1 MSAAR
6 RGESVVERH
15 YPLFML
21 AGLGASALLHGVAY
35 ASLAAAPRQQA
46 GAPMTSEVAFEVA
59 PLPPPPEVAPAPE
72 PPARSE
78 PEPARAA
85 PRPAP
90 QRAEPPPPE
99 TTAQRA
105 QSAVDLSGVTLTND
119 SGEAGWS
126 SVVGNGSALRGP
138 QGPVRPSGPVVAV
151 ASAREPSAPKQ
162 APSLV
167 AAADLSERP
176 RPPGLDGVLKRN
188 YPEDARSRGISGT
201 ASVRARI
208 GADGRVSHTRVL
220 SESFSGFGEACKR
233 TLAGSRWSPPKNREG
248 SAVATEIAYTC
259 RFVVDR

>member
-35 ASLAAAPRQQA
+35 ASLAAAPRQSA

-59 PLPPPPEVAPAPE
+59 PLPPPPEVKPLPE
-72 PPARSE
+72 TPTPSQ
-78 PEPARAA
+78 PEPARVA
-85 PRPAP
+85 PRPASP
-90 QRAEPPPPE
+90 RAEPPPPE
-99 TTAQRA
+99 ATAQRA

-126 SVVGNGSALRGP
+126 SAVGNGSAMRGP
-138 QGPVRPSGPVVAV
+138 QGPVRAAGPLVAV
-151 ASAREPSAPKQ
+151 ASAREPSAKQ

-188 YPEDARSRGISGT
+188 YPEEARSRGLSGT

-208 GADGRVSHTRVL
+208 GADGRVSQTRVL

-248 SAVATEIAYTC
+248 NAVATEIAYTC

>member
-1 MSAAR
+1 MSAAH

-15 YPLFML
+15 HPLFML
-21 AGLGASALLHGVAY
+21 AGLGVSVLLHGVAY
-35 ASLAAAPRQQA
+35 ASLAAAPRQNA
-46 GAPMTSEVAFEVA
+46 GAAMTSEVAFEVA
-59 PLPPPPEVAPAPE
+59 PPPPTEVEPAPAP
-72 PPARSE
+72 PAPQQ

-85 PRPAP
+85 PRPTP

-99 TTAQRA
+99 ATAQRA
-105 QSAVDLSGVTLTND
+105 QNAVDLSGVTLTNG
-119 SGEAGWS
+119 SGEAGWTS
-126 SVVGNGSALRGP
+126 AVGNGSAMRGP
-138 QGPVRPSGPVVAV
+138 QGPVRAAGPAAAV
-151 ASAREPSAPKQ
+151 GSAREPSVSRQ

-167 AAADLSERP
+167 GAADLSQRP
-176 RPPGLDGVLKRN
+176 RPPALDGVLKRH
-188 YPEDARSRGISGT
+188 YPEEARSRGISGT

-208 GADGRVSHTRVL
+208 GADGKVSHTRVL